1 MVYIVRRY
9 QVHYWHIRPGSK
21 VAKVAV
27 AKVAVAKVGSKEQL
41 ARREGTSQGRFWY
54 RHTNFVCGQ
63 HQGTAGITEWSVE
76 LLKV

>member
-27 AKVAVAKVGSKEQL
+27 AKVGPKEQL
-41 ARREGTSQGRFWY
+41 ARREGTSQGGFWY

-63 HQGTAGITEWSVE
+63 YQGTAGITEWSVE